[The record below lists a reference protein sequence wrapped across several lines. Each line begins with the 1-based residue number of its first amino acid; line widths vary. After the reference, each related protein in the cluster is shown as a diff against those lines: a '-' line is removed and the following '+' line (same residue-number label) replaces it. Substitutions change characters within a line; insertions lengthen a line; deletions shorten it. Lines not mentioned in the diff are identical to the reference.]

1 MQSVVKAG
9 LDVFLGNGEAG
20 EQEDQKF
27 FVFMQHN
34 ALVRIDI
41 KVRPIYTADGRALK
55 EILKMWR
62 YNFSG
67 KGVMSE
73 HENGEP

>member
-1 MQSVVKAG
+1 
-9 LDVFLGNGEAG
+9 
-20 EQEDQKF
+20 
-27 FVFMQHN
+27 MQHN